1 MKVKKESLL
10 IIAAIVWFIAG
21 FNILRIGLI
30 SYVGYVNIL
39 NVFVSIIVFLL
50 FWFMVFLRLT
60 KKHTKRIKSYNEN
73 QFFLKFFDV
82 KSFCIMAFMM
92 ILGISIR
99 TFPLM
104 PNMCIAVFYTGLGSA
119 LSLAGILFGLNYYR
133 LKRQ

>member
-30 SYVGYVNIL
+30 SYIGYVNIL

-50 FWFMVFLRLT
+50 FWFMVFFRLT
-60 KKHTKRIKSYNEN
+60 KKHTKRIRSYNEN

-99 TFPLM
+99 SFSLM

-119 LSLAGILFGLNYYR
+119 LSLAGILFGFNYYK

>member
-1 MKVKKESLL
+1 MKVKKETLL

-21 FNILRIGLI
+21 FNILRIGLT

-39 NVFVSIIVFLL
+39 NVFVSIIVFLA
-50 FWFMVFLRLT
+50 FWFMVFYKLT
-60 KKHTKRIKSYNEN
+60 KKHTKRIRSYNEN

-92 ILGISIR
+92 SLGISIR
-99 TFPLM
+99 AFSLM

-119 LSLAGILFGLNYYR
+119 LSLTGILFGLNYYK